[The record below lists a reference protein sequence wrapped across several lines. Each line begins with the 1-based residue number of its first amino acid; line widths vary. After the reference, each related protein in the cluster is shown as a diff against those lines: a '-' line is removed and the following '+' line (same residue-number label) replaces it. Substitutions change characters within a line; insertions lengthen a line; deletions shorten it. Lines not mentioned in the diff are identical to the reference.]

1 MNNLRKLPVI
11 GWLMSPGYAQGATW
25 AVLTCFVSVSN
36 DAITKLVGTR
46 LDVMEIG
53 FFRYFFSLITI
64 LPFMLPHGLE
74 AFKTRNPKLHFWRGV
89 WGVVALSLFIFSLI
103 KLPMP
108 QVTALSFTQALW
120 FMPLAFLFLKEKI
133 HSDRWIAAIV
143 GFVGM
148 LVIILNPTS
157 ETFSMNFL
165 ESFNVYSLLP
175 IAAALCFGFL
185 DVIAKKMVTHKES
198 TITMLFYFALATTL
212 VGLIPAIPVWQMPT
226 WNELFFLFLLGTG
239 ANLIQVCLF
248 RAFAATDASS
258 LAPFRYV
265 DFVFSTI
272 FSVVLFA
279 EFPTKNTL
287 IGAAV
292 IIAST
297 LYLSYREA
305 KRG

>member
-36 DAITKLVGTR
+36 DVITKLVGTR
-46 LDVMEIG
+46 LDGMQIG
-53 FFRYFFSLITI
+53 FFRYFFSLLTI
-64 LPFMLPHGLE
+64 LPFMIPHGLE
-74 AFKTRNPKLHFWRGV
+74 AFKTKNPKLHFWRGV
-89 WGVVALSLFIFSLI
+89 WGVVAISLFIFSLI
-103 KLPMP
+103 KLPLP
-108 QVTALSFTQALW
+108 QVTALSFTQPLW

-143 GFVGM
+143 GFIGII
-148 LVIILNPTS
+148 VIFVNPKSLTIGSS
-157 ETFSMNFL
+157 EP
-165 ESFNVYSLLP
+165 FNMYALLP
-175 IAAALCFGFL
+175 IAAALCFGCL
-185 DVIAKKMVTHKES
+185 DIIAKKMVTHKES
-198 TITMLFYFALATTL
+198 TMTMLFYFALATTL

-226 WNELFFLFLLGTG
+226 WNELCFLFLLGAG

-265 DFVFSTI
+265 DLVFSTI
-272 FSVVLFA
+272 FSIILFN
-279 EFPTKNTL
+279 EFPTLSTM
-287 IGAAV
+287 IGAGI

>member
-1 MNNLRKLPVI
+1 
-11 GWLMSPGYAQGATW
+11 MSPGYAQGATW
-25 AVLTCFVSVSN
+25 LVLTCFVSVSN
-36 DAITKLVGTR
+36 DVITKLVGTR
-46 LDVMEIG
+46 LDGMQIG

-64 LPFMLPHGLE
+64 LPFMIPHGLE
-74 AFKTRNPKLHFWRGV
+74 AFKTKNPKLHFWRGV
-89 WGVVALSLFIFSLI
+89 WGVIAISLFIFSLI
-103 KLPMP
+103 KLPLP
-108 QVTALSFTQALW
+108 QVTALSFTQPLW

-143 GFVGM
+143 GFIG
-148 LVIILNPTS
+148 IIIMVNPGGA
-157 ETFSMNFL
+157 
-165 ESFNVYSLLP
+165 SFNFYALLP
-175 IAAALCFGFL
+175 IASAFCFACL
-185 DVIAKKMVTHKES
+185 NVLAKKMVAHKES
-198 TITMLFYFALATTL
+198 TMTMLFYFALATTL

-226 WNELFFLFLLGTG
+226 WHEVFFLFLLGTG

-258 LAPFRYV
+258 LAPLQYV
-265 DFVFSTI
+265 ELVFSVAFSILI
-272 FSVVLFA
+272 FNVP
-279 EFPTKNTL
+279 PTLHTM

>member
-36 DAITKLVGTR
+36 DVITKLVGTR
-46 LDVMEIG
+46 LDGMQIG
-53 FFRYFFSLITI
+53 FFRYFFSLVTI

-74 AFKTRNPKLHFWRGV
+74 AFKTKNPKLHFWRGV
-89 WGVVALSLFIFSLI
+89 WGVIAISLFIFSLI
-103 KLPMP
+103 KLPLP
-108 QVTALSFTQALW
+108 QVTTLSFTQPLW

-143 GFVGM
+143 GFIGII
-148 LVIILNPTS
+148 VIFVDPKSLTIGSNEP
-157 ETFSMNFL
+157 
-165 ESFNVYSLLP
+165 FNMYALLP
-175 IAAALCFGFL
+175 IAAALCFGCL

-198 TITMLFYFALATTL
+198 TMTMLFYFALATTL

-226 WNELFFLFLLGTG
+226 WNELFFLFLLGSG

-265 DFVFSTI
+265 DLVFSTI

-279 EFPTKNTL
+279 EFPTVPTL